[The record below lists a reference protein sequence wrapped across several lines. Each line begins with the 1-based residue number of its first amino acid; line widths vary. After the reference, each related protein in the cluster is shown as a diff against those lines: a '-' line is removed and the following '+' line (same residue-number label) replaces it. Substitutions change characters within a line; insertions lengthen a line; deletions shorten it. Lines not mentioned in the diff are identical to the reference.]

1 MEKTKTDI
9 IIDEKVQQI
18 VLEPESVK
26 VIVLNDDI
34 TPVDFVVELLIKIF
48 RHSQE
53 TAKEITLKIHSEGSS
68 IVGSYSYEIAEQKTK
83 EAIEE
88 SRSRGFP
95 LQIRL
100 E

>member
-1 MEKTKTDI
+1 MSKTKTDVV
-9 IIDEKVQQI
+9 IDEKVQQI
-18 VLEPESVK
+18 VLEPEPVK
-26 VIVLNDDI
+26 VIMLNDDI

-48 RHSQE
+48 KHTQE
-53 TAKEITLKIHSEGSS
+53 SAKEITLKIHTEGSS
-68 IVGSYSYEIAEQKTK
+68 VVGAYSFEVAEQKTK

-95 LQIRL
+95 LQVRM

>member
-1 MEKTKTDI
+1 MSKTKTDVV
-9 IIDEKVQQI
+9 IDEKVQQI
-18 VLEPESVK
+18 VLEPEPVK

-48 RHSQE
+48 KHTQE
-53 TAKEITLKIHSEGSS
+53 SAKEITLKIHTEGSS
-68 IVGSYSYEIAEQKTK
+68 VVGAYSFEVAEQKTK

-95 LQIRL
+95 LQVRI

>member
-1 MEKTKTDI
+1 MSKTKTDI

-18 VLEPESVK
+18 VLEPEPVK

>member
-1 MEKTKTDI
+1 M
-9 IIDEKVQQI
+9 
-18 VLEPESVK
+18 
-26 VIVLNDDI
+26 LNDDI

-48 RHSQE
+48 KHSE
-53 TAKEITLKIHSEGSS
+53 ESAKEITLKIHTEGSRV
-68 IVGSYSYEIAEQKTK
+68 VGAYSFEVAEQKTK

-95 LQIRL
+95 LQVRM

>member
-1 MEKTKTDI
+1 MSKTKTDI

-18 VLEPESVK
+18 VLEPEPVK
-26 VIVLNDDI
+26 VIMLNDDI

>member
-1 MEKTKTDI
+1 MSKTKTDI

-18 VLEPESVK
+18 VLEPEPVK
-26 VIVLNDDI
+26 VIMLNDDI

-48 RHSQE
+48 KHTQE
-53 TAKEITLKIHSEGSS
+53 SAKEITLKIHTEGSS
-68 IVGSYSYEIAEQKTK
+68 VVGAYSFEVAEQKTK

-95 LQIRL
+95 LQVRM

>member
-1 MEKTKTDI
+1 MNKPKTDVVL
-9 IIDEKVQQI
+9 DEKVEQI
-18 VLEPESVK
+18 ILEPEMVK
-26 VIVLNDDI
+26 VIVLNDDV
-34 TPVDFVVELLIKIF
+34 TPVDFVVELLMKIF
-48 RHSQE
+48 KHTQE
-53 TAKEITLKIHSEGSS
+53 SAKEITIKIHTEGSG

-95 LQIRL
+95 LQIRM

>member
-18 VLEPESVK
+18 VLEPEPVK

>member
-1 MEKTKTDI
+1 MSKTKTDI

-18 VLEPESVK
+18 VLEPEPVK

-53 TAKEITLKIHSEGSS
+53 TAKEVTLKIHSEGSS

>member
-1 MEKTKTDI
+1 MSKTKTDVV
-9 IIDEKVQQI
+9 IDEKVQQI
-18 VLEPESVK
+18 VLEPEPVK
-26 VIVLNDDI
+26 VIMLNDDI

-48 RHSQE
+48 RHTQE
-53 TAKEITLKIHSEGSS
+53 SAKEITLKIHTEGSS
-68 IVGSYSYEIAEQKTK
+68 VVGAYSFEVAEQKTK

-95 LQIRL
+95 LQVRM

>member
-1 MEKTKTDI
+1 MSKTKTDVV
-9 IIDEKVQQI
+9 IDEKVQQI
-18 VLEPESVK
+18 VLEPEPVK
-26 VIVLNDDI
+26 VIMLNDDN

-48 RHSQE
+48 KHTQE
-53 TAKEITLKIHSEGSS
+53 SAKEITLKIHTEGSS
-68 IVGSYSYEIAEQKTK
+68 VVGAYSFEVAEQKTK

-95 LQIRL
+95 LQVRM

>member
-1 MEKTKTDI
+1 MSKPKTDVV
-9 IIDEKVQQI
+9 IDEKVQQI
-18 VLEPESVK
+18 VLEPEPVK
-26 VIVLNDDI
+26 VIMLNDEI

-48 RHSQE
+48 KHTQE
-53 TAKEITLKIHSEGSS
+53 SAKEITLKIHTEGSS
-68 IVGSYSYEIAEQKTK
+68 VVGAYSFEVAEQKTK

-95 LQIRL
+95 LQVRM

>member
-1 MEKTKTDI
+1 MSKTKTDV

-18 VLEPESVK
+18 VLEPEPVK
-26 VIVLNDDI
+26 VIMLNDDI
-34 TPVDFVVELLIKIF
+34 TPVDFVIELLIKIF
-48 RHSQE
+48 KHTEES
-53 TAKEITLKIHSEGSS
+53 AKEITLTIHNEGSS
-68 IVGSYSYEIAEQKTK
+68 VVGAYSFEVAEQKTK

-95 LQIRL
+95 LQVRM

>member
-1 MEKTKTDI
+1 MSKTKTDV
-9 IIDEKVQQI
+9 IIDEKVQQV
-18 VLEPESVK
+18 VLEPEPVK

-34 TPVDFVVELLIKIF
+34 TPVDFVVEILIKIF
-48 RHSQE
+48 KHTQE
-53 TAKEITLKIHSEGSS
+53 SAKEITLKIHTEGSS
-68 IVGSYSYEIAEQKTK
+68 VVGAYSFEVAEQKTK

-95 LQIRL
+95 LQVRI

>member
-1 MEKTKTDI
+1 MSKTKTDVV
-9 IIDEKVQQI
+9 IDEKVQQI
-18 VLEPESVK
+18 VLEPEPVK
-26 VIVLNDDI
+26 VIMLNDDI

-48 RHSQE
+48 KHTEES
-53 TAKEITLKIHSEGSS
+53 AKEITLKIHTEGSS
-68 IVGSYSYEIAEQKTK
+68 VVGAYSFEVAEQKTK

-95 LQIRL
+95 LQVRM

>member
-1 MEKTKTDI
+1 MSKTKTDVV
-9 IIDEKVQQI
+9 IDEKVQQI
-18 VLEPESVK
+18 VLEPEPVK
-26 VIVLNDDI
+26 VIMLNDDI

-48 RHSQE
+48 KHTQE
-53 TAKEITLKIHSEGSS
+53 SAKEITLKIHNEGSS
-68 IVGSYSYEIAEQKTK
+68 VVGAYSFEVAEQKTK

-95 LQIRL
+95 LQVRM

>member
-1 MEKTKTDI
+1 MSKTKTDVV
-9 IIDEKVQQI
+9 IDEKVQQI
-18 VLEPESVK
+18 VLEPEPVK
-26 VIVLNDDI
+26 VIMLNDDI

-48 RHSQE
+48 KHSE
-53 TAKEITLKIHSEGSS
+53 ESAKEITLKIHTEGSS
-68 IVGSYSYEIAEQKTK
+68 VVGAYSFEVAEQKTK

-95 LQIRL
+95 LQVRM

>member
-1 MEKTKTDI
+1 MSKTKTDV

-18 VLEPESVK
+18 VLEPEPVK
-26 VIVLNDDI
+26 VIMLNDDI
-34 TPVDFVVELLIKIF
+34 TPVDFVIELLIKIF
-48 RHSQE
+48 KHTEES
-53 TAKEITLKIHSEGSS
+53 AKEITLKIHNEGSS
-68 IVGSYSYEIAEQKTK
+68 VVGAYSFEVAEQKTK

-95 LQIRL
+95 LQVRM

>member
-1 MEKTKTDI
+1 MSKTKTDI
-9 IIDEKVQQI
+9 IIEEKVQQI
-18 VLEPESVK
+18 VLEPEPVK
-26 VIVLNDDI
+26 VIMLNDDI

-48 RHSQE
+48 KHSE
-53 TAKEITLKIHSEGSS
+53 ESAKEITLKIHTEGSS
-68 IVGSYSYEIAEQKTK
+68 VVGAYSFEVAEQKTK

-95 LQIRL
+95 LQVRM

>member
-1 MEKTKTDI
+1 MSKTKTDI

-18 VLEPESVK
+18 VLEPEPVK
-26 VIVLNDDI
+26 VIMLNDDI

-48 RHSQE
+48 KHTEES
-53 TAKEITLKIHSEGSS
+53 AKEITLKIHTEGSS
-68 IVGSYSYEIAEQKTK
+68 VVGAYSFEVAEQKTK

-95 LQIRL
+95 LQVRM

>member
-1 MEKTKTDI
+1 MSKTKTDV

-18 VLEPESVK
+18 VLEPEPVK

-48 RHSQE
+48 KHTQE
-53 TAKEITLKIHSEGSS
+53 SAKEITLKIHTEGSS
-68 IVGSYSYEIAEQKTK
+68 VVGAYSFEVAEQKTK

-95 LQIRL
+95 LQVRI